1 MVYVLLVLG
10 FLLLVKGADYFVDG
24 SSNIA
29 TSLKIPPLVIGLTIV
44 AFGTSAPEAAVS
56 ITASIQGQNGI
67 ALGNII
73 GSNIFNLLCVVGM
86 SAFIKPLSVKKSIL
100 IKEFPFLILSS
111 ILLLVLTDDLLF
123 QQSQN
128 PILSNGDGLVFL
140 MFFGIFLYYL
150 LEVALNSRNEKIDSK
165 SVTTLLDNDNGN
177 SNCVSATSISTSK
190 SILLSIIGIV
200 GIIIGGKLVV
210 DSASTIALN
219 FGVSEKIIGL
229 TIVSIGTSLPEFVTS
244 VIAASK
250 GESDIA
256 LGNVIGSNIF
266 NILFI
271 LGTSALI
278 SPIPVDP
285 SLFLDIVIMIFI
297 TIITYLFSIR
307 KRDISKCEGI
317 MLIVAY
323 VIYMLFIVFKI

>member
-1 MVYVLLVLG
+1 MVYVLLLLG

-24 SSNIA
+24 SSSIA

-67 ALGNII
+67 ALGNVI
-73 GSNIFNLLCVVGM
+73 GSNIFNLLCVIGM

-111 ILLLVLTDDLLF
+111 VLLLVLTDDLLF

-140 MFFGIFLYYL
+140 MFFGIFMYYL
-150 LEVALNSRNEKIDSK
+150 LEVALNSRNEKIDSN

-177 SNCVSATSISTSK
+177 NTCVATMSMSK
-190 SILLSIIGIV
+190 SVLLSIIGIV
-200 GIIIGGKLVV
+200 GIVIGGKLVV
-210 DSASTIALN
+210 DYASAIALN
-219 FGVSEKIIGL
+219 FGVSEKIVGL

-271 LGTSALI
+271 LGVSALI
-278 SPIPVDP
+278 SPMPVDP

-307 KRDISKCEGI
+307 KRDISKFEGI
-317 MLIVAY
+317 MLIIAY
-323 VIYMLFIVFKI
+323 VAYMLFIVFKI

>member
-1 MVYVLLVLG
+1 MVYVLLLLG

-24 SSNIA
+24 SSSIA

-67 ALGNII
+67 ALGNVI
-73 GSNIFNLLCVVGM
+73 GSNIFNLLCIVGM
-86 SAFIKPLSVKKSIL
+86 SAFIKPLLVKKSIL

-111 ILLLVLTDDLLF
+111 VLLLVLSDDLLF

-128 PILSNGDGLVFL
+128 PILSNGDGLIFL
-140 MFFGIFLYYL
+140 MFLGIFIYYL
-150 LEVALNSRNEKIDSK
+150 VEVVLNSRNEKINSN
-165 SVTTLLDNDNGN
+165 SVATLLGNDNGN
-177 SNCVSATSISTSK
+177 NTCVATMSISK
-190 SILLSIIGIV
+190 SALLCIIGIL

-210 DSASTIALN
+210 DSASEIAIN
-219 FGVSEKIIGL
+219 FGVSEKIVGL

-271 LGTSALI
+271 LGVSALI
-278 SPIPVDP
+278 SPMPVDP

-307 KRDISKCEGI
+307 KRDISKFEGI
-317 MLIVAY
+317 MLIIAY
-323 VIYMLFIVFKI
+323 VAYMLFIVFKI